1 MHIQVSQDFRK
12 KAKAAVSS
20 IVVFIFVY
28 FLIFLFTVVLAL
40 ACIAGGIWLIAAKP
54 MFLTLMIGI
63 GLAATGLFVFYFIIK
78 FLFKKH
84 INDRSYL
91 TEIKRSEEPELFKM
105 IDEIVQEAETNFPK
119 KVYLSYDVNASVF
132 YDSSFWSM
140 FFPIQKNLTIGAG
153 LINTTT
159 KQELKAILSHEFGH
173 FSQRS
178 MKVGSYVYNVN
189 QIIFNLVNDDA
200 SYRNSLEK
208 FAGFSGYFTFFA
220 SLAIFF
226 TSKIQWILAKMYS
239 YVNIRHMALSRE
251 MEFHADEV
259 AANIAGSVSLEESL
273 LRLDLADN
281 SYQNVIKF
289 YENKISNNH
298 NISSKNIYKE
308 QLFVMNFLAD
318 QSELETKYDLPYVK
332 LAESGLF
339 NKSKLNIENQWASHP
354 STEDRVAKLRQLNIV
369 KDRDDQP
376 AKNLFK
382 DFEKTE
388 EKLTAK
394 LFANV
399 KYERGRT
406 DLDFEIFKAE
416 FENQYQK
423 DSFDK
428 IFNNY
433 YDNKN
438 PDPEVQE
445 NILSDSLNFDLL
457 FDNEKVELVYTLI
470 ALENDK
476 KTIEAIASKE
486 FVLKTFDYDGTKYK
500 AAEAKNLI
508 PEIDQSITEIK
519 HQIKKNDS
527 DIYNYFL
534 KISENQGRKSNF
546 INIYQSFCDYD
557 KQYEEKYKLYT
568 DLVNGTAFISAR
580 TPFEHIKK
588 NFVKLL
594 PLEENLKQE
603 IRFHLQNPL
612 LISELNEKDLKDLN
626 DYIEREHIYFRNE
639 EYFDFNLQLLIK
651 AINMLPYFLHRKYF
665 FIKKEVLTLMKDLEE
680 CHRME
685 KVSESIEYKV

>member
-1 MHIQVSQDFRK
+1 MHIQISRDFRK
-12 KAKAAVSS
+12 KTKAAVSS
-20 IVVFIFVY
+20 IVIFVFVY
-28 FLIFLFTVVLAL
+28 ILIFLFTILLAL
-40 ACIAGGIWLIAAKP
+40 ACIGGGLWLIAAKP
-54 MFLTLMIGI
+54 MFLTIMLGA
-63 GLAATGLFVFYFIIK
+63 GLAGTGIFVFFFIIK

-91 TEIKRSEEPELFKM
+91 TEIKRSDEPELFKM
-105 IDEIVQEAETNFPK
+105 IDEIVKEAETNFPK
-119 KVYLSYDVNASVF
+119 KVYLSSDVNASVF

-140 FFPIQKNLTIGAG
+140 FFPIQKNLTIGVG

-200 SYRNSLEK
+200 SYRSSIEK
-208 FAGFSGYFTFFA
+208 FANFSGYFSIFA
-220 SLAIFF
+220 SLAIFI
-226 TSKIQWILAKMYS
+226 TSKIQWVLAKMYS

-259 AANIAGSVSLEESL
+259 AAHIAGSISLEESL
-273 LRLDLADN
+273 LRLELANN
-281 SYQNVIKF
+281 SYNNVLNF
-289 YENKISNNH
+289 YEARISKNQ
-298 NISSKNIYKE
+298 SSKNIYRE
-308 QLFVMNFLAD
+308 QFFVMNFLAD

-369 KDRDDQP
+369 KDTDNQP
-376 AKNLFK
+376 AKDLFK

-394 LFANV
+394 LFSNV

-406 DLDFEIFKAE
+406 DLE
-416 FENQYQK
+416 FETFKTEFETQYQK

-438 PDPEVQE
+438 PDSEVQE
-445 NILSDSLNFDLL
+445 NLLSEDIQFDHL

-470 ALENDK
+470 ALESDK
-476 KTIEAIASKE
+476 KTIEAIANKE
-486 FVLKTFDYDGTKYK
+486 FVLKTFDYDGRKYK
-500 AAEAKNLI
+500 VAEAKKLI
-508 PEIDQSITEIK
+508 PEIEKSIVEIK
-519 HQIKKNDS
+519 AQIVKNDS

-534 KISENQGRKSNF
+534 KISENQNRKSGF
-546 INIYQSFCDYD
+546 ISLYQSFSDYD
-557 KQYEEKYKLYT
+557 KQYEDKFKLYT
-568 DLVNGTAFISAR
+568 DLINATAFISMR
-580 TPFEHIKK
+580 TPFEQIRH
-588 NFVKLL
+588 NFISLKS
-594 PLEENLKQE
+594 LEDQLKQE

-612 LISELNEKDLKDLN
+612 LISELSEKDVKDLKD
-626 DYIEREHIYFRNE
+626 YIEKEHIYFRNE
-639 EYFDFNLQLLIK
+639 EYFNSNLQLLMK
-651 AINMLPYFLHRKYF
+651 AINTLPYFLHRKYF
-665 FIKKEVLTLMKDLEE
+665 LIKKEVLSLMKDLEDH
-680 CHRME
+680 HRVE
-685 KVSESIEYKV
+685 KVS

>member
-1 MHIQVSQDFRK
+1 MYYCKKILMHIQVSQDFK
-12 KAKAAVSS
+12 EKTKAAVSS
-20 IVVFIFVY
+20 IVIFIFVY
-28 FLIFLFTVVLAL
+28 ILIFLFTIVLAL
-40 ACIAGGIWLIAAKP
+40 ACIGGGIWLIIAKP
-54 MFLTLMIGI
+54 MFLTLMVGV
-63 GLAATGLFVFYFIIK
+63 GLAGTGIFVFFFIIK

-91 TEIKRSEEPELFKM
+91 SEIKRSDEPELFKM
-105 IDEIVQEAETNFPK
+105 IDEIVKEAETNFPK

-140 FFPIQKNLTIGAG
+140 FFPIQKNLTIGVG

-200 SYRNSLEK
+200 SYRNSIEK
-208 FAGFSGYFTFFA
+208 FASFSGYFSIFA

-226 TSKIQWILAKMYS
+226 TSKTQWVLAKMYS

-259 AANIAGSVSLEESL
+259 AANISGSISLEESL
-273 LRLDLADN
+273 LRLELASN
-281 SYQNVIKF
+281 SYNNVINF
-289 YENKISNNH
+289 YEARISKNQ
-298 NISSKNIYKE
+298 SSKNIYRE
-308 QLFVMNFLAD
+308 QFFVMNFLAE
-318 QSELETKYDLPYVK
+318 QTELETKYDLPHVK

-369 KDRDDQP
+369 KETDNRP
-376 AKNLFK
+376 AKDLFK

-394 LFANV
+394 LFSNV
-399 KYERGRT
+399 KYQRGRT
-406 DLDFEIFKAE
+406 DLE
-416 FENQYQK
+416 FETFKTEFEAQYQN

-438 PDPEVQE
+438 PDPEAKE
-445 NILSDSLNFDLL
+445 NVSSENMQFENLY
-457 FDNEKVELVYTLI
+457 DNEKVELVYTLI

-476 KTIEAIASKE
+476 KTIEAIANKE
-486 FVLKTFDYDGTKYK
+486 FILKTFDYDGRKYK
-500 AAEAKNLI
+500 ASEAKKLI
-508 PEIDQSITEIK
+508 PEIDRSIIQNK
-519 HQIKKNDS
+519 DLIAKNDS

-534 KISENQGRKSNF
+534 KIAENLNRKSGF
-546 INIYQSFCDYD
+546 ISLYQAFADYD
-557 KQYEEKYKLYT
+557 KQYEDKYKLYI
-568 DLVNGTAFISAR
+568 DLVNATAFISAR
-580 TPFEHIKK
+580 TPFEQIKQ
-588 NFVKLL
+588 NFITLKT
-594 PLEENLKQE
+594 LEEKLKYE
-603 IRFHLQNPL
+603 LRFHLQNSL
-612 LISELNEKDLKDLN
+612 LTKDLSEQDVKDLE
-626 DYIEREHIYFRNE
+626 YYVEKEHIYFNNE
-639 EYFDFNLQLLIK
+639 EYFDHNLKILMN
-651 AINMLPYFLHRKYF
+651 AINTLPYFLHRKYF
-665 FIKKEVLTLMKDLEE
+665 LKKKELLTLMKDLEE
-680 CHRME
+680 NQRVE
-685 KVSESIEYKV
+685 KVS